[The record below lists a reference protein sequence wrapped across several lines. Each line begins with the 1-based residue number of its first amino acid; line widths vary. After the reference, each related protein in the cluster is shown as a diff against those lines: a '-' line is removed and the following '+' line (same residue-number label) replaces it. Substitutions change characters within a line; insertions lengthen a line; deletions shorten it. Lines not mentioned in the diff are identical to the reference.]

1 MSSDQGP
8 WLYSAPNRPLTTQ
21 LQLQFFEDL
30 PLGGE
35 WTTRRRTVTESDMS
49 LFGGLVGDFSPL
61 VVDAEHAAASHFGG
75 RVASGPFLVATA
87 IGLGSMDT
95 PLPQSA
101 GLVGMTWRFLKPAR
115 AGDTLY
121 TVWRLARKRPV
132 ENPNWG
138 LAVWQ
143 VTIRNQH
150 AETLA
155 EGEVARLVGR
165 RKIGGHAARDLGR
178 ASRKLVGAVGDAI
191 FREHDRG
198 RAKGVGLDEVGPDL
212 HILGVDSGYDVRARL
227 AQDLVAAVLAREII
241 GRKPRSL
248 QHRPHGAVE
257 DEHAL
262 AHPRQQRK
270 AGAPL
275 GQRELRPAVGRRGA
289 GVV

>member
-155 EGEVARLVGR
+155 VFCGKSAGDGNGLLVLNLSGEPATAFGVCEPLALERQLALGAHHGLLNLGNGHLRVHDRLAHLPCERAQVRGR
-165 RKIGGHAARDLGR
+165 RRIEGGA
-178 ASRKLVGAVGDAI
+178 
-191 FREHDRG
+191 E
-198 RAKGVGLDEVGPDL
+198 GVP
-212 HILGVDSGYDVRARL
+212 
-227 AQDLVAAVLAREII
+227 Q
-241 GRKPRSL
+241 
-248 QHRPHGAVE
+248 
-257 DEHAL
+257 AL
-262 AHPRQQRK
+262 ER
-270 AGAPL
+270 
-275 GQRELRPAVGRRGA
+275 V
-289 GVV
+289 